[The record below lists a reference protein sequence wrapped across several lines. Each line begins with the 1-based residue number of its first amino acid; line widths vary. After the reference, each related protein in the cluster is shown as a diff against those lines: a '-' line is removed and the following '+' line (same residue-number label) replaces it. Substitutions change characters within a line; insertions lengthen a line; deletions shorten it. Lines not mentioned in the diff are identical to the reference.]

1 MEFEPKIHQNYGSLP
16 GGQTYQKST
25 EIRNFLST
33 ISNWDAF
40 SVIVQSLSA
49 KATDN
54 FAQSTSELFWPKK
67 AENLGKKSPKI
78 QGGTQ
83 HDQFWNLSSA
93 MDCASHGTKIDPL
106 DLLEAEKFGVKIL
119 NLKPDF

>member
-33 ISNWDAF
+33 ISNWDAC

-54 FAQSTSELFWPKK
+54 FAQSTSEL
-67 AENLGKKSPKI
+67 I
-78 QGGTQ
+78 
-83 HDQFWNLSSA
+83 
-93 MDCASHGTKIDPL
+93 
-106 DLLEAEKFGVKIL
+106 
-119 NLKPDF
+119 